1 MATERWSPGQPDE
14 RSQEVRTEL
23 LRRVIELQESMKD
36 NSRIT
41 AEIHQAMFGLPGQE
55 YMGFVPRTE
64 LRLDGL
70 EKRFWAAAIG
80 TIGALLGTAWQLLR
94 RL

>member
-1 MATERWSPGQPDE
+1 MSETYERQRRESETKVLESLDAI
-14 RSQEVRTEL
+14 RNDLSEVKQSTG
-23 LRRVIELQESMKD
+23 
-36 NSRIT
+36 
-41 AEIHQAMFGLPGQE
+41 EIHQVLFGPRGQE
-55 YMGFVPRTE
+55 YLGVIPQTE
-64 LRLDGL
+64 RRIQDL